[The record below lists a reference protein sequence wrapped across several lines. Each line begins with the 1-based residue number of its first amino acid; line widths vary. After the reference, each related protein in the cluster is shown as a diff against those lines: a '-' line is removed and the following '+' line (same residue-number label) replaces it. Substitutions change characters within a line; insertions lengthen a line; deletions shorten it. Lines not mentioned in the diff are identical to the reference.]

1 MNYLILAAILLI
13 SPGLLM
19 AADFNAG
26 MDAYERQDY
35 RTAFQEFSTL
45 ARAGDSNA
53 QYMLGRMYAQGRGVV
68 QDYVQAH
75 KWYNLAASQGHRQA
89 AQARDAL
96 AQRMTSEQTARAQR
110 LAQEWQPEGEAPD
123 SEPTAP
129 PEKPSQQA
137 VARIQRTLNELG
149 YDAGP
154 VDGRMGGKTRSA
166 IRDYQADHD
175 LAVTGQP
182 SQDLLEH
189 LRRTQSTAPTAQKP
203 TEAPEPPAEED
214 QWPWRQVLLNDAFR
228 DGDYT
233 RNPSWTVAAG
243 EFWVE
248 SGLGL
253 RTVLEPPQPP
263 AEADQEAQPPDLPQ
277 AIIGA
282 ILEEAL
288 PPKTGEAPPEEAP
301 PGPPEYAEIYVD
313 QTITNAFAIQ
323 LELIPRQILGPVVF
337 GPYQGRERAIGYRL
351 AYTPDSP
358 RGLQLLRV
366 TRSGSSV
373 IESADQRF
381 SPDRQYSLQ
390 WTRSSDGEMAVSV
403 GGKELFRTVD
413 RSFAD
418 SFDGFTLI
426 NRGGDYALREI
437 TIYGVD

>member
-1 MNYLILAAILLI
+1 MRYFLIAAILVMT
-13 SPGLLM
+13 PGILV
-19 AADFNAG
+19 AADFNEG
-26 MDAYERQDY
+26 MAAYERQDY
-35 RTAFQEFSTL
+35 RTAFKEFSEL
-45 ARAGDSNA
+45 AGTGDPYA
-53 QYMLGRMYAQGRGVV
+53 QYLLGRMYAQGKGVV
-68 QDYVQAH
+68 QDYAQAH
-75 KWYNLAASQGHRQA
+75 KWYNLAASRGFSPA
-89 AQARDAL
+89 AQARDAV
-96 AQRMTSEQTARAQR
+96 AGRMTSGQIAEAQR
-110 LAQEWQPEGEAPD
+110 LARQWQPETTAVTGEPA
-123 SEPTAP
+123 AP
-129 PEKPSQQA
+129 PEAPSRETIA
-137 VARIQRTLNELG
+137 EIQRTLNELG

-175 LAVTGQP
+175 LAVSGQP
-182 SQDLLEH
+182 SQDLLEN
-189 LRRTQSTAPTAQKP
+189 LRRTQSTAPSAQKP

-233 RNPSWTVAAG
+233 RNPRWTVAAG

-253 RTVLEPPQPP
+253 RSVLESPQPP
-263 AEADQEAQPPDLPQ
+263 AEARQEAPPPDLPQ

-282 ILEEAL
+282 ILEQAL
-288 PPKTGEAPPEEAP
+288 RSQTGEAPSQEAP
-301 PGPPEYAEIYVD
+301 AGPPEYAEIYVD
-313 QTITNAFAIQ
+313 QTMTNAFAIQ
-323 LELIPRQILGPVVF
+323 LEFIPRQILGPVVF

-351 AYTPDSP
+351 AYTPDST

-381 SPDRQYSLQ
+381 RPDRQYALQ
-390 WTRSSDGEMAVSV
+390 WTRSSAGEMVVSID
-403 GGKELFRTVD
+403 GKELFRTVD

-418 SFDGFTLI
+418 PFDGFTLI